1 MKERSVQS
9 ANGTLSDG
17 DKDNL
22 QAEFAELIAQ
32 IDDIANRTTFNGVAL
47 ADGTNA
53 TVSIQTGTSAGET
66 VDVTLSD
73 LTAATLAIDAL
84 DIGSAGDADAAMTAI
99 DPALDTVTTA
109 RETLGAVPDRPAP
122 TVNTQP
128 HRPTTLTEPRSRT
141 EATTL

>member
-22 QAEFAELIAQ
+22 QAEFAALIAQ
-32 IDDIANRTTFNGVAL
+32 IADIATRTTFNGVAL

-73 LTAATLAIDAL
+73 LTPAPLATDALAIV
-84 DIGSAGDADAAMTAI
+84 SAGD
-99 DPALDTVTTA
+99 
-109 RETLGAVPDRPAP
+109 PAP
-122 TVNTQP
+122 AM
-128 HRPTTLTEPRSRT
+128 PRLAKPLWR
-141 EATTL
+141 

>member
-1 MKERSVQS
+1 MIRRPPRSTRTD
-9 ANGTLSDG
+9 TLFPYTT
-17 DKDNL
+17 L
-22 QAEFAELIAQ
+22 FR
-32 IDDIANRTTFNGVAL
+32 ANRTTFNGVAL

-99 DPALDTVTTA
+99 DAALDTVTTA
-109 RETLGAVPDRPAP
+109 RA
-122 TVNTQP
+122 
-128 HRPTTLTEPRSRT
+128 PRSEERRGGQGFVST
-141 EATTL
+141 

>member
-1 MKERSVQS
+1 MGEVTNMLQRMKELSVQS

-66 VDVTLSD
+66 VDVRSEEHTSELQS
-73 LTAATLAIDAL
+73 LMRI
-84 DIGSAGDADAAMTAI
+84 SY
-99 DPALDTVTTA
+99 
-109 RETLGAVPDRPAP
+109 AVFCL
-122 TVNTQP
+122 QKKK
-128 HRPTTLTEPRSRT
+128 
-141 EATTL
+141 